1 MATQKLDVLHTV
13 LLQLREILKLHTLLY
28 SIYRKFLAVILEFFN
43 TGKMS
48 KAGKVGLIYLIKK
61 PSAAKR
67 TVYWIWPLFLEDGK
81 LEFDCITFA
90 FFLLALLL
98 FLVVGVSGLWTRF
111 AVFIFGRVA
120 LPVSPTSS
128 SATRNAAIRPSVPT
142 RPREVTCKALVVN
155 VVSH

>member
-1 MATQKLDVLHTV
+1 MHYIQFSTNWWKFPNY
-13 LLQLREILKLHTLLY
+13 ILYYIVYTENFWPLY
-28 SIYRKFLAVILEFFN
+28 WSF
-43 TGKMS
+43 S
-48 KAGKVGLIYLIKK
+48 KPENWPTAGKVGQFYLITK